1 MTTEQGITKF
11 NEENRPFYIVDLESG
26 RYSLCLPLDLLG
38 DEFYPY
44 CQNAFDAYA
53 REIGDEP
60 LTEHGLRTH
69 GDGYEWQA
77 AFCQAFDGDPN
88 LKRFVFDCEAGG
100 FFMDCDDLSLLEE
113 YGKRFKAICED
124 EEAFTPI
131 VSAGIKRQEMWFEE
145 QEKMMK
151 TVRGWLLENP
161 SCTFDIMS
169 PYGNVSITPDETK
182 RLLDGVQHT
191 VKIDGAE
198 YAAYELLDQE
208 VIGSQVDLFDSSI
221 VRLKTEEPDLDM
233 YEQTL

>member
-1 MTTEQGITKF
+1 MTTEQRITTF

-44 CQNAFDAYA
+44 CQGAFDAYA

-113 YGKRFKAICED
+113 YGK
-124 EEAFTPI
+124 PI
-131 VSAGIKRQEMWFEE
+131 
-145 QEKMMK
+145 
-151 TVRGWLLENP
+151 
-161 SCTFDIMS
+161 
-169 PYGNVSITPDETK
+169 
-182 RLLDGVQHT
+182 
-191 VKIDGAE
+191 
-198 YAAYELLDQE
+198 
-208 VIGSQVDLFDSSI
+208 
-221 VRLKTEEPDLDM
+221 LKTAMDCIRLINYLERKEKPCK
-233 YEQTL
+233 ESKH